1 MGRKDGK
8 MNGWKVERRYH
19 SELIFKISLLIVG
32 FMAAAA
38 LLIYEGYIR
47 VR

>member
-1 MGRKDGK
+1 

-19 SELIFKISLLIVG
+19 SELIFKIFLLIAG
-32 FMAAAA
+32 FMAGAA
-38 LLIYEGYIR
+38 LLIYESYIH